1 MKKLVLTVALL
12 GLSLPVIAANL
23 ANGERINKNCA
34 LCHGIYGQGAPGKLS
49 PRIAGL
55 PKEYI
60 IKAMKDYRDGKR
72 LYPLMVRTS
81 GLNEMT
87 EADYEDVAT
96 YLANLDLSSDRRFSV
111 VSRGGSADKGKEI
124 YWDECKVCHAKDG
137 YGKPKKE
144 APPLAGQHPAYLYTA
159 MSGFQQK
166 ARIHDNDP
174 EDDSF
179 DEYKSNELI
188 DVTAYLSTLDDKK
201 IVEGYEF
208 TPPVIKQ
215 PVVAAKETP
224 KTAGLEITDI
234 KQTVVRMELEDGIS
248 KVDAAAA
255 MESKAV
261 ELNLKL
267 VGKQMVSDELEA
279 RGVETP
285 HLSIYQFCNPMDAKV
300 MVVANPIF
308 SSYMP
313 CRISMVEDAEG
324 KTWLMML
331 NLDMLINSE
340 LLPANVIETAT
351 KVNQQMLDIM
361 LAGASGDF

>member
-1 MKKLVLTVALL
+1 MRGLILSVAMLSI
-12 GLSLPVIAANL
+12 SLPAFAANL

-60 IKAMKDYRDGKR
+60 IKTMKDYRDGR
-72 LYPLMVRTS
+72 RVYPLMNRTA
-81 GLNEMT
+81 GLKDMT
-87 EADYEDVAT
+87 ESDLEDIAT
-96 YLANLDLSSDRRFSV
+96 YLANMDLSSDKRFSV
-111 VSRGGSADKGKEI
+111 VSAGGSAESGKET

-166 ARIHDNDP
+166 ARVHDNDP

-179 DEYKSNELI
+179 DDYKTSELI
-188 DVTAYLSTLDDKK
+188 DVTAYLSTLDDEKV
-201 IVEGYEF
+201 VEGYEF
-208 TPPVIKQ
+208 TPPVVKQ
-215 PVVAAKETP
+215 AAVEEKP
-224 KTAGLEITDI
+224 AKAASIEITDI
-234 KQTVVRMELEDGIS
+234 QQTVVRMQLDEGVS
-248 KVDAAAA
+248 KADAAQA

-267 VGKQMVSDELEA
+267 VGKQMVSDELQA

-313 CRISMVEDAEG
+313 CRVSMVEDGEG

-340 LLPANVIETAT
+340 LLPGAVVETAM

>member
-1 MKKLVLTVALL
+1 MRKLILSVAML
-12 GLSLPVIAANL
+12 GMSLPALGADL

-34 LCHGIYGQGAPGKLS
+34 LCHGVYGQGAPGKLS

-55 PKEYI
+55 PKEYL

-72 LYPLMVRTS
+72 LYPLMVRTA
-81 GLNEMT
+81 GLKEMS
-87 EADYEDVAT
+87 ESDYDDVAT
-96 YLANLDLSSDRRFSV
+96 YLANLDLSSDIRFSV
-111 VSRGGSADKGKEI
+111 VAAGGSADKGKET
-124 YWDECKVCHAKDG
+124 YQDECKTCHAKDG

-166 ARIHDNDP
+166 AREHDNDP

-179 DEYKSNELI
+179 EEYKSSELI

-201 IVEGYEF
+201 VVEGYEF
-208 TPPVIKQ
+208 TPPVIKATSAKKK
-215 PVVAAKETP
+215 AAA
-224 KTAGLEITDI
+224 AGIEITDI
-234 KQTVVRMELEDGIS
+234 QQTVVRMQLDKGVS
-248 KVDAAAA
+248 KEDAAEA
-255 MESKAV
+255 MQSKAI

-267 VGKQMVSDELEA
+267 VGKQMVSDELRA
-279 RGVETP
+279 RGVESP
-285 HLSIYQFCNPMDAKV
+285 HLSIYQFCNPMDARV

-313 CRISMVEDAEG
+313 CRVSMVEDGEG

-340 LLPANVIETAT
+340 LLPGNVVETAM

-361 LAGASGDF
+361 LAGASGEF